1 MATQKT
7 NRIYDDYSTL
17 TPVHEGI
24 DLTHLRR
31 LVAEE
36 LELYQKRTPKS
47 AELFAR
53 AQKHMVKGVPC
64 TWQADWSAAHVHVD
78 RAKGNRH
85 RCRWQRVRRFHFG
98 DTPAILG
105 HSPTISPRIADQLL
119 NRADVSAPTED
130 DRDRRYAERARRAG
144 VRKRTLSAPI
154 QRLAINPRAASP
166 SVQIRNNTVITAR
179 TTRGRWMPAGKI
191 EYRWLISGWARIRRS
206 QRIAVQRSRA
216 SGGAPNGRRQ
226 LLTNYSHRW
235 RRTLP
240 IEWLARR
247 ATRNQHAPAHAVV
260 FDDAYPNRGRRLE
273 KGSIPTSGCRARALA
288 PDCPSA

>member
-36 LELYQKRTPKS
+36 RMYHSERPAPAVPPP
-47 AELFAR
+47 AET
-53 AQKHMVKGVPC
+53 HGKGALR
-64 TWQADWSAAHVHVD
+64 QADWSAAHVHVD